1 MNENHEPSDDADEV
15 AASGEPDGTEPSA
28 ERETIERAVQ
38 AIRREGQKAAA
49 LHAVVDA
56 TAVFLVANLL
66 TRVFAVPLPAVG
78 PVRGGTVAAV
88 GVALLAG
95 AVEFAL
101 RVRYYTVERFEAAN
115 PVVADALRTAR
126 DAARSGAETPMARRL
141 YRTVTDRLEATSA
154 GGFLHTRWL
163 SVSAVVVVLA
173 SALTVQAAVA
183 GVTFAP
189 TTNTT
194 DTEGSESFGGEDN
207 GVSELQN
214 PDDVLG
220 EPKEPADGREELDV
234 NFSRSS
240 GGGSGDQVDSYEDSG
255 LSSGGDAVAAR
266 QAGFAAERNLEDA
279 DLVREYNLRVQR
291 DTDD

>member
-1 MNENHEPSDDADEV
+1 MSDEHDQSE
-15 AASGEPDGTEPSA
+15 ASEERSA
-28 ERETIERAVQ
+28 IERAVR
-38 AIRREGQKAAA
+38 AIRREGYKAAA

-56 TAVFLVANLL
+56 VAVFVVVNLL
-66 TRVFAVPLPAVG
+66 TRVVAVPLPAVG

-95 AVEFAL
+95 SIEFGL
-101 RVRYYTVERFEAAN
+101 RVRHYTVERFEAAN

-126 DAARSGAETPMARRL
+126 DAATDGTETPMARRL
-141 YRTVTDRLEATSA
+141 YREVADRLAETSA

-163 SVSAVVVVLA
+163 SVSAVVIVLA
-173 SALTVQAAVA
+173 SALTVQAAVV

-194 DTEGSESFGGEDN
+194 DDRRGSGSFGGTDN

-220 EPKEPADGREELDV
+220 ERKEAAGGREELAV
-234 NFSRSS
+234 NVSQSS
-240 GGGSGDQVDSYEDSG
+240 GGGAGEQIDSYDDSG
-255 LSSGGDAVAAR
+255 LSASGDAVAAR

>member
-1 MNENHEPSDDADEV
+1 MSDEHDQSE
-15 AASGEPDGTEPSA
+15 ASE
-28 ERETIERAVQ
+28 ERSGIERAVR
-38 AIRREGQKAAA
+38 AIRREGYKAAA

-56 TAVFLVANLL
+56 VAVFVVVNLL
-66 TRVFAVPLPAVG
+66 TRVVAVPLPAVG

-95 AVEFAL
+95 GIEFGL
-101 RVRYYTVERFEAAN
+101 RVRHYTVERFEAAN

-126 DAARSGAETPMARRL
+126 DAATDGTETPMARRL
-141 YRTVTDRLEATSA
+141 YREVADRLAETSA

-163 SVSAVVVVLA
+163 SVSAVVIVLA
-173 SALTVQAAVA
+173 SALTVQAAVV

-194 DTEGSESFGGEDN
+194 DDRRGSGSFGGTDN

-220 EPKEPADGREELDV
+220 ERKEAAGGREELAV
-234 NFSRSS
+234 NVSQSS
-240 GGGSGDQVDSYEDSG
+240 GGGAGEQIDSYDDSG
-255 LSSGGDAVAAR
+255 LSASGDAVAAR

>member
-1 MNENHEPSDDADEV
+1 MSDDPDESEASEDPGAEPS
-15 AASGEPDGTEPSA
+15 G
-28 ERETIERAVQ
+28 ERETIERAVR
-38 AIRREGQKAAA
+38 AIRREGYKAAA

-56 TAVFLVANLL
+56 AAVFLVVNLL
-66 TRVFAVPLPAVG
+66 MRVFAVPLPAVG

-88 GVALLAG
+88 GVGLLAG
-95 AVEFAL
+95 GVEFGL

-126 DAARSGAETPMARRL
+126 DAARSGDETPMARRL
-141 YRTVTDRLEATSA
+141 YRTVTDRLERTSA

-189 TTNTT
+189 TTTPT
-194 DTEGSESFGGEDN
+194 DDRSTDDSVGGTDN
-207 GVSELQN
+207 GVSELRN
-214 PDDVLG
+214 GDDVLG
-220 EPKEPADGREELDV
+220 EPKEAAEGREELDV
-234 NFSRSS
+234 NVSQNS
-240 GGGSGDQVDSYEDSG
+240 GGGAGDQIDSYEDSG
-255 LSSGGDAVAAR
+255 LSAGGDPVAAR

>member
-1 MNENHEPSDDADEV
+1 VIEMSEEPEPSE
-15 AASGEPDGTEPSA
+15 
-28 ERETIERAVQ
+28 ERTGIERAVR
-38 AIRREGQKAAA
+38 AIRREGYKAAA

-56 TAVFLVANLL
+56 VAVFLVVNLL
-66 TRVFAVPLPAVG
+66 TRVVAAPLPAVG

-95 AVEFAL
+95 GIEFGL

-126 DAARSGAETPMARRL
+126 DAAADGAETQMARRL
-141 YRTVTDRLEATSA
+141 YREVTDRLSETSA

-173 SALTVQAAVA
+173 SALTVQAAVV

-194 DTEGSESFGGEDN
+194 EEQRSPESFGGPDN
-207 GVSELQN
+207 GVSELRN

-220 EPKEPADGREELDV
+220 ERKAAAGGREAIDV

-240 GGGSGDQVDSYEDSG
+240 GGGAGEQVDSYEDSG
-255 LSSGGDAVAAR
+255 LSASGDAVAAR

>member
-1 MNENHEPSDDADEV
+1 MSDEHDQSE
-15 AASGEPDGTEPSA
+15 ASEERSA
-28 ERETIERAVQ
+28 IERAVR
-38 AIRREGQKAAA
+38 AIRREGYKAAA

-56 TAVFLVANLL
+56 VAVFVVVNLL
-66 TRVFAVPLPAVG
+66 TRVVAVPLPAVG

-95 AVEFAL
+95 GIEFGL
-101 RVRYYTVERFEAAN
+101 RVRHYTVERFEAAN

-126 DAARSGAETPMARRL
+126 DAATDGTETPMARRL
-141 YRTVTDRLEATSA
+141 YREVADRLAETSA

-163 SVSAVVVVLA
+163 SVSAVVIVLA
-173 SALTVQAAVA
+173 SALTVQAAVV

-194 DTEGSESFGGEDN
+194 DDRRGSGSFGGTDN

-220 EPKEPADGREELDV
+220 ERKEAAGGREELAV
-234 NFSRSS
+234 NVSQSS
-240 GGGSGDQVDSYEDSG
+240 GGGAGEQIDSYDDSG
-255 LSSGGDAVAAR
+255 LSASGDAVAAR

>member
-1 MNENHEPSDDADEV
+1 MSE
-15 AASGEPDGTEPSA
+15 EPDTEPSE
-28 ERETIERAVQ
+28 ERTGIERAVR
-38 AIRREGQKAAA
+38 AIRREGYKAAG

-56 TAVFLVANLL
+56 VAVFLVVNLL
-66 TRVFAVPLPAVG
+66 TRVVAAPLPAVG

-95 AVEFAL
+95 GVEFAF

-126 DAARSGAETPMARRL
+126 DAATDGAETQMARRL
-141 YRTVTDRLEATSA
+141 YRDVTDRLSETSA
-154 GGFLHTRWL
+154 GGFLQTRWL
-163 SVSAVVVVLA
+163 SVSVVVVVLA

-189 TTNTT
+189 EPNTT
-194 DTEGSESFGGEDN
+194 DERRGPGSFGGEDN

-220 EPKEPADGREELDV
+220 ERKEAAGGREELDV
-234 NFSRSS
+234 NFSQSS
-240 GGGSGDQVDSYEDSG
+240 GGGAGDQVDSYEDSG
-255 LSSGGDAVAAR
+255 LSAGGDPVAAQ

>member
-1 MNENHEPSDDADEV
+1 MSDEHDQTE
-15 AASGEPDGTEPSA
+15 ASE
-28 ERETIERAVQ
+28 ERTGIERAIR
-38 AIRREGQKAAA
+38 AIRREGYKAAA
-49 LHAVVDA
+49 LHAIVDA
-56 TAVFLVANLL
+56 VAVFLVANLL
-66 TRVFAVPLPAVG
+66 TRVLAVPLPPVG
-78 PVRGGTVAAV
+78 PARGGTVVAV
-88 GVALLAG
+88 GVALLAAG
-95 AVEFAL
+95 VEFGL

-126 DAARSGAETPMARRL
+126 DAATSGSETPMARRL
-141 YRTVTDRLEATSA
+141 YREVTDRLDRTSA

-163 SVSAVVVVLA
+163 SVSAVVIVLA

-194 DTEGSESFGGEDN
+194 DDRRESESFGGTDN

-220 EPKEPADGREELDV
+220 DRKEAADGQDDLDV

-240 GGGSGDQVDSYEDSG
+240 GGGAGDQVDSYEDSG
-255 LSSGGDAVAAR
+255 LSAGGDAVAAR

>member
-1 MNENHEPSDDADEV
+1 MSDEHDQSE
-15 AASGEPDGTEPSA
+15 ASE
-28 ERETIERAVQ
+28 ERSGIERAVR
-38 AIRREGQKAAA
+38 AIRREGYKAAA

-56 TAVFLVANLL
+56 VAVFVVVNLL
-66 TRVFAVPLPAVG
+66 TRVVAVPLPAVG

-95 AVEFAL
+95 SIEFGL
-101 RVRYYTVERFEAAN
+101 RVRHYTVERFEAAN

-126 DAARSGAETPMARRL
+126 DAATDGTETPMARRL
-141 YRTVTDRLEATSA
+141 YREVADRLAETSA

-163 SVSAVVVVLA
+163 SVSAVVIVLA
-173 SALTVQAAVA
+173 SALTVQAAVV

-194 DTEGSESFGGEDN
+194 DDRRGSGSFGGTDN

-220 EPKEPADGREELDV
+220 ERKEAAGGREELAV
-234 NFSRSS
+234 NVSQSS
-240 GGGSGDQVDSYEDSG
+240 GGGAGEQIDSYDDSG
-255 LSSGGDAVAAR
+255 LSASGDAVAAR